1 MKTFEIMII
10 KRHWV
15 EVKAESEDEAFFL
28 AEDLIPS
35 FSSAFEDG
43 EMEIVEVYEE

>member
-1 MKTFEIMII
+1 MKTFGIMIT

-15 EVKAESEDEAFFL
+15 EVQAESEDEAFLL
-28 AEDLIPS
+28 AEELIPS

-43 EMEIVEVYEE
+43 EMEIVEAYEE